1 MTYLLFTTT
10 SCPKCPAMK
19 EFVRENFAGFSG
31 EILDE
36 TKPDFMTKVQEY
48 GVTVAPVLIVFD
60 DDGNEI
66 FRGSEIYEAE
76 DFLNQTP

>member
-1 MTYLLFTTT
+1 MNYLLLTTT

-36 TKPDFMTKVQEY
+36 TKPNFMEEVQKY
-48 GVTVAPVLIVFD
+48 GVTVAPVLLIFD
-60 DDGNEI
+60 NGKEV
-66 FRGSEIYEAE
+66 FRGSEIYEVE
-76 DFLNQTP
+76 DFLKQIS